1 MSKFGMRDGCAM
13 AITIMNDASAAM
25 TLGELNKNISQLGKQ
40 LKKVSSGQRINSA
53 GDDASGYSISEKM
66 RVRIRALDQDE
77 RNVQNGAALLR
88 TAEGAIQQQI
98 EIMKTIKEKVIDAD
112 NDTNTDLDRAT
123 IQKEIDQGYRQIE
136 DIARETNYN
145 GKYLLTGDTVS
156 EKVFS
161 WEILDK
167 PVPTGGDLGI
177 IKTTYAGSLDG
188 VEGPFGL
195 FSEPW
200 SSSNSTGLEPVKI
213 DELHLA
219 KSNKFPNDPNAVF
232 RISFHWI

>member
-1 MSKFGMRDGCAM
+1 MTM
-13 AITIMNDASAAM
+13 TIMNDASAAM
-25 TLGELNKNISQLGKQ
+25 TLGELNKNISRLGKQ

-136 DIARETNYN
+136 AT
-145 GKYLLTGDTVS
+145 LVGDTVDDVVETCLVNTTS
-156 EKVFS
+156 ELI
-161 WEILDK
+161 E
-167 PVPTGGDLGI
+167 
-177 IKTTYAGSLDG
+177 GSDA
-188 VEGPFGL
+188 
-195 FSEPW
+195 
-200 SSSNSTGLEPVKI
+200 I
-213 DELHLA
+213 DEEMD
-219 KSNKFPNDPNAVF
+219 S
-232 RISFHWI
+232 